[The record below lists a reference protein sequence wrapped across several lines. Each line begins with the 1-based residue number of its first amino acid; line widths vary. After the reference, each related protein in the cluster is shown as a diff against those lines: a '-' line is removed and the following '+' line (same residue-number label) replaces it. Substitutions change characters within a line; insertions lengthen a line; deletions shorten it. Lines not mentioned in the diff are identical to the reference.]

1 MVVRWIRPV
10 AAALVAGFVAV
21 AASAVPAAAKPARES
36 CGLLRTG
43 EVTHALEQPSV
54 GPAPGAAPL
63 VCDWTLEPTDT
74 RPAGAVSVYLR
85 RGDDA
90 RDAFTL
96 ARKFF
101 AQDGAVVRVPK
112 LGERAFYVPVAGVVY
127 VLEDSDTLLS
137 LQGVYPT
144 GSAVD
149 AAGLQQA
156 LTALA
161 AAAARRL

>member
-1 MVVRWIRPV
+1 M
-10 AAALVAGFVAV
+10 AAA
-21 AASAVPAAAKPARES
+21 SEVPAAAKSVRRES

-54 GPAPGAAPL
+54 GPAAGAAPL
-63 VCDWTLEPTDT
+63 VCDWRLEPTDT

-90 RDAFTL
+90 REGFAL
-96 ARKFF
+96 AKKFF
-101 AQDGAVVRVPK
+101 AQDGGDVVRLPK
-112 LGERAFYVPVAGVVY
+112 LGERAFYVPAAGVVY

-144 GSAVD
+144 GSTID